1 MGICY
6 YVACHDCKV
15 KRDLDKLNP
24 EISHS
29 RAEALRN
36 AQKINVLRA
45 GLLVSF
51 MKEHQLHNCTMY
63 PDSIDNDAMEYE
75 EDYDF
80 WGKE

>member
-15 KRDLDKLNP
+15 KRDLDKLKP
-24 EISHS
+24 KEAHS
-29 RAEALRN
+29 RQEAISN
-36 AQKINVLRA
+36 INRFDSYRS

-51 MKEHQLHNCTMY
+51 MKEHLLHNCTMFK
-63 PDSIDNDAMEYE
+63 DSIECDAMDYK

-80 WGKE
+80 WGNK